1 MKTMTLFGKPTINV
15 ADTGR
20 PASAEVRIGLHRTL
34 LVRSAAATAVVLA
47 AGFAVP
53 YIVLDPYAISMIF
66 DGLILS
72 LLGLSIGFLARTLG
86 LISLGQVA
94 FFGGAAYA
102 YAIAVAQWGLTPLPA
117 AAFGL
122 LAGTLLAL
130 FMGALV
136 VRATGMG
143 FLMLT
148 LALGQALYVISIQR
162 IAIPYTGASD
172 GLHAPF
178 PSGSTFFGLTQ
189 AQVMKAGLFWPVAWV
204 VFVAVVFA
212 MWLVTRSKMGVV
224 LEGIRENEE
233 RMRFSGFNT
242 YWPRLAAFVGS
253 GFVASLAGVL
263 FAINA
268 AYVSPEVL
276 GFLKAGDSLTATVIG
291 GTGALAGPI
300 IGGFLYIFAQ
310 AQFNTSGNLHMYTG
324 IALILVLMF
333 LPGGI
338 VSGVP
343 KLWRRLRGL
352 FRRESSK

>member
-1 MKTMTLFGKPTINV
+1 MNAVTATV
-15 ADTGR
+15 RTGER
-20 PASAEVRIGLHRTL
+20 QKSPRGSAHALARNPIARGAVL
-34 LVRSAAATAVVLA
+34 AAVILA

-53 YIVLDPYAISMIF
+53 YIVLDRYYISMLF

-72 LLGLSIGFLARTLG
+72 LLALSIGFLARHLG
-86 LISLGQVA
+86 LISLGHVA

-102 YAIAVAQWGLTPLPA
+102 YAIALTKWEFSPLGA
-117 AAFGL
+117 AGFGL

-148 LALGQALYVISIQR
+148 LAFGQALYALSIQR
-162 IAIPYTGASD
+162 FAIPYTGAFD
-172 GLHAPF
+172 GLQAPF
-178 PSGSTFFGLTQ
+178 PGDATFLGF
-189 AQVMKAGLFWPVAWV
+189 AQHEVMNAGLFWPVAWIALVVV
-204 VFVAVVFA
+204 VFG
-212 MWLVTRSKMGVV
+212 MWLAGRSSFGTL

-233 RMRFSGFNT
+233 RMRFSGFDT
-242 YWPRLAAFVGS
+242 YRPRLIAFVVS

-276 GFLKAGDSLTATVIG
+276 GFLKAGDSLTAAIVG
-291 GTGALAGPI
+291 GVGTLGGPI
-300 IGGFLYIFAQ
+300 VGGFLYIWAQ
-310 AQFNTSGNLHMYTG
+310 ARFNTSGNLHLYTG

-338 VSGVP
+338 VGSAP
-343 KLWRRLRGL
+343 KLWRRLRG
-352 FRRESSK
+352 RAGKETGR